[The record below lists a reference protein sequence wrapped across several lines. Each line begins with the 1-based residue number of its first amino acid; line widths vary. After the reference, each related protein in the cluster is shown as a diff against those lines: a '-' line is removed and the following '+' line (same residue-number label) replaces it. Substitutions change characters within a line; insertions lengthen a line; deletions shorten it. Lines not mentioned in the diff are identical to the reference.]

1 MKKLQQVVKCKLVVT
16 PHAANELKATM
27 REFSHACNLIA
38 EIGFTQKLH
47 RRYDLHHATYNQ
59 VREQTNLPSQ
69 HVINAIAKV
78 AEQFTRERNKQHKFK
93 PLSSVRYDARTLT
106 FKRDF
111 HEATLTVC
119 PKGRISGEI
128 QTSAAMREKLRTWKV
143 GSADLIFRDG
153 EFYLHIA
160 INTDA
165 PEISEPGGSLGVDFG
180 VKRVAVASDNIFHTA
195 KFIRHKKRCFQKTR
209 SELQANGSKRA
220 KRTLKRL
227 SGRELRF
234 VADANHCISKSIV
247 AHAKT
252 NNQRIVLEDLTG
264 IRGRAKRFM
273 TRHLHGWSF
282 NQLRQFV
289 EYKSVAAGVE
299 VATVDPA
306 YTSKGCSRCLH
317 IGSRSSQSNFH
328 CGNCQ
333 LRLNADLNGSR
344 GIAKRYDLLAMGR
357 YFCVLEVQS
366 TVPQVAPD
374 SFGSGKPLA
383 LAMG

>member
-1 MKKLQQVVKCKLVVT
+1 MKKIQQVVKCKLIVT
-16 PHAANELKATM
+16 PHTVNELKATM
-27 REFSHACNLIA
+27 REFAKACNLVA
-38 EIGFTQKLH
+38 EIGFMQKLH
-47 RRYDLHHATYNQ
+47 RRYDLHHAAYNLT
-59 VREQTNLPSQ
+59 RAQTNLPSQ

-78 AEQFTRERNKQHKFK
+78 AEQFTRDRNKQPIFK
-93 PLSSVRYDARTLT
+93 QLSSVRYDMRTIT

-128 QTSAAMREKLRTWKV
+128 QTSAALREKLRTWKI

-153 EFYLHIA
+153 GFYLHLTV
-160 INTDA
+160 NTDA
-165 PEISEPGGSLGVDFG
+165 PEVPEPSGSLGVDLG
-180 VKRVAVASDNIFHTA
+180 VKRVAVTSDNTFHTA

-234 VADANHCISKSIV
+234 VADANHCVSRGIV
-247 AHAKT
+247 AHARV

-264 IRGRAKRFM
+264 IRGRARAFM

-282 NQLRQFV
+282 AQLRSFV
-289 EYKSVAAGVE
+289 EYKAAAASVE

-317 IGSRSSQSNFH
+317 IGSRSAQSNFH

-333 LRLNADLNGSR
+333 FRLNADLNGAR
-344 GIAKRYDLLAMGR
+344 GIAKRHDLLAMGG
-357 YFCVLEVQS
+357 YFCTFEVSQPAPKS
-366 TVPQVAPD
+366 QVTT
-374 SFGSGKPLA
+374 
-383 LAMG
+383 